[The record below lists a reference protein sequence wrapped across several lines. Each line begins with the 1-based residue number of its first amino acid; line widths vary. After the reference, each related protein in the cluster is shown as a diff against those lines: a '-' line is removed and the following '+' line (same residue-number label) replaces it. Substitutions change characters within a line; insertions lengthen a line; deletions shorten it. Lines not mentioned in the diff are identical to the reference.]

1 MDKKQDPRQPEQ
13 QEQAVPTS
21 ASDPLSPDQI
31 IPKKGEEYLREGG
44 NIEDLPEP
52 EELDESQ
59 GMKGE

>member
-1 MDKKQDPRQPEQ
+1 MDKKQEPRNPASQ
-13 QEQAVPTS
+13 QGQSIP

-44 NIEDLPEP
+44 NIEDLPDT